1 MDLKIQCDDNLFI
14 VIIQHI
20 DDYMEVGHGLNL
32 SSEILESISNKPNDI
47 ERKNTVLWTW
57 KRKKENGATYI
68 ELVKYFLAMKNEPA
82 AESILKYVSKK
93 SSEGD
98 DSTLHISPQKTYRN
112 WKELTES
119 EQEVV
124 RNRLMDEYVDVK
136 KAFTF
141 FVGQVMHSFR
151 EREVEP
157 VCVQALANSFVYNQK
172 VFSFSKDD
180 NIYTVFSEL
189 TKHCSWFNY
198 GLFKA
203 IIESPGNEAEK
214 VFLKTYEDQLVPYL
228 KHSIFEIPCGPP
240 TDQPQRTK
248 LVFKV
253 SEELY
258 LTGREVNAIQR
269 GLARLIGFEY
279 DTVINFEDYND
290 GCIELVF
297 SLPTVI
303 LESSSPESSLFT
315 YIDWEKSKQSCK
327 VNIDLIFLL

>member
-1 MDLKIQCDDNLFI
+1 MDLKTQCDDNVFI
-14 VIIQHI
+14 EVVRHI
-20 DDYMEVGHGLNL
+20 DDCIEVGRGLNL
-32 SSEILESISNKPNDI
+32 SSEILESMSNKPNDI
-47 ERKNTVLWTW
+47 ESKNAVLWTW
-57 KRKKENGATYI
+57 KKKKENDATYI
-68 ELVKYFLAMKNEPA
+68 ELVKSFLAMKNEPA
-82 AESILKYVSKK
+82 AKSILKYVSMKT
-93 SSEGD
+93 SEGD
-98 DSTLHISPQKTYRN
+98 DSTLHISPQKTYEN

-119 EQEVV
+119 EQQVV

-141 FVGQVMHSFR
+141 FVGQVMHSFS
-151 EREVEP
+151 ERKVKP
-157 VCVQALANSFVYNQK
+157 AYVQALANCFFGNQK

-180 NIYTVFSEL
+180 DIYIVFFEL

-214 VFLKTYEDQLVPYL
+214 GFLKTYEDRLVTYL
-228 KHSIFEIPCGPP
+228 EHSIFEIPCSPP
-240 TDQPQRTK
+240 GNQPQRTK

-253 SEELY
+253 SEELC

-290 GCIELVF
+290 GCVELVF

-303 LESSSPESSLFT
+303 LESSFTESSLFT

-327 VNIDLIFLL
+327 VNIDLISLL